1 MEKVRLGRTNR
12 EVTRLG
18 WGGIPI
24 QRISEDEAVGLVKA
38 VIEMG
43 VDLLD
48 TARGYS
54 TSELRIGLAL
64 KRVKRRPVLS
74 TKSFERSARIYDDVL
89 ESLKTL
95 DVGRI
100 DIYHLHDVSSMA
112 DYEKVTAADGA
123 YEGLTRARREGLIDH
138 IGLSSHNL
146 DVLERVVSDG
156 LFDVV
161 MTCYSFL
168 EPDAATRIFPKA
180 KAKDIGVMAMS
191 PFLAG

>member
-1 MEKVRLGRTNR
+1 MEKVRLGRTNL
-12 EVTRLG
+12 EVARLG

-64 KRVKRRPVLS
+64 KQVKRRPVLS
-74 TKSFERSARIYDDVL
+74 TKSFERSARIYEDVL
-89 ESLKTL
+89 ESLRTL

-100 DIYHLHDVSSMA
+100 DIYHLHDVSSMG
-112 DYEKVTAADGA
+112 DYEKVTAAGGA
-123 YEGLTRARREGLIDH
+123 YEGLTRARREGLIGH

-146 DVLERVVSDG
+146 DVLERSSRTASS
-156 LFDVV
+156 
-161 MTCYSFL
+161 MWS
-168 EPDAATRIFPKA
+168 
-180 KAKDIGVMAMS
+180 
-191 PFLAG
+191 